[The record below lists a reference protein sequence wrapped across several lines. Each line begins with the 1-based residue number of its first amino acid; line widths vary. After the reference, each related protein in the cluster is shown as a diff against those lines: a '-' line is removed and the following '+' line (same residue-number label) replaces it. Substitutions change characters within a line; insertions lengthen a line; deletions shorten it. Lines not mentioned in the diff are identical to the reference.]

1 VASKGLAGRV
11 FGSVAMIGV
20 NGRFPGSVAK
30 KGVRGVLK
38 KGRVLRG
45 SDEKDRAGGVGQDYL
60 EARCQRVCGS
70 VSNTNLSYIY
80 HSVKSPMQNYS
91 FLVRILGLTW

>member
-45 SDEKDRAGGVGQDYL
+45 SDEKDRTGGVGQDYL